1 MKKKLYLQDYSYT
14 FSKIMCAIII
24 LLLTVGIPTFTM
36 IYSSISGSQTDFDKQ
51 TAENSFTSMAIIFS
65 IIITISSIVLIY
77 SKSPGIKGFSS
88 FIIIVCIVAIA
99 IILGV
104 CFSTETFFSF
114 WNFFDEWFWRKPKGS
129 TNAVR
134 SDTFASHWYLG
145 EIYLILFFISLV
157 IVAGIFRI
165 IYIYSCRIKKIYCT
179 CRCFEYNHNT
189 LSDDIKDKSKPLVN
203 PIADNV

>member
-1 MKKKLYLQDYSYT
+1 MQGSSYAKLYETDL
-14 FSKIMCAIII
+14 
-24 LLLTVGIPTFTM
+24 P
-36 IYSSISGSQTDFDKQ
+36 ISCSGNTIG
-51 TAENSFTSMAIIFS
+51 APSFVDS
-65 IIITISSIVLIY
+65 
-77 SKSPGIKGFSS
+77 
-88 FIIIVCIVAIA
+88 
-99 IILGV
+99 
-104 CFSTETFFSF
+104 
-114 WNFFDEWFWRKPKGS
+114 NFFDEWFWRKPKGS